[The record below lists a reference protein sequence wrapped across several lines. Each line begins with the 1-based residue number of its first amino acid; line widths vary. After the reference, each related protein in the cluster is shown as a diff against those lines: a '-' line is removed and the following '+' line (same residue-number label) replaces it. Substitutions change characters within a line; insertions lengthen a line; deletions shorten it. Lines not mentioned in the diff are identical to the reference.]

1 LFGTA
6 CAALCITAAAI
17 VSSASVTSVGSEE
30 SHNPQKRRLV
40 DTLVWDNNNYQL
52 YKDEEEFR
60 VNTATMSAQE
70 LSDVAALT
78 SGGYVVTFTN
88 QQSPRHARGQ
98 KYNSDGT
105 PNGNE
110 FFIDE
115 VTDATSVAA
124 LSGGGFVVT
133 YVHPILVPGN
143 SDVHVAVYP
152 STGFT
157 PVIFNIDLLGHQSD
171 PSVAGLANDG
181 FVVAF
186 ENNDGALSGIFA
198 HVYDASR
205 TLVAAVAVN
214 TQIANSQYN
223 PHVAASPDGLT
234 FVVTWQSN
242 GQVGGS
248 GIDVVAR
255 RFSSDG
261 VALGSEILVN
271 SYTPQTQSNPRVAFF
286 PEWTTL
292 RDCIRGA

>member
-1 LFGTA
+1 
-6 CAALCITAAAI
+6 
-17 VSSASVTSVGSEE
+17 
-30 SHNPQKRRLV
+30 
-40 DTLVWDNNNYQL
+40 
-52 YKDEEEFR
+52 
-60 VNTATMSAQE
+60 
-70 LSDVAALT
+70 
-78 SGGYVVTFTN
+78 VV
-88 QQSPRHARGQ
+88 
-98 KYNSDGT
+98 
-105 PNGNE
+105 
-110 FFIDE
+110 
-115 VTDATSVAA
+115 
-124 LSGGGFVVT
+124 
-133 YVHPILVPGN
+133 
-143 SDVHVAVYP
+143 VYP

-205 TLVAAVAVN
+205 TLVADIPVN
-214 TQIANSQYN
+214 TQIAGSQYN

-242 GQVGGS
+242 IQAGGS
-248 GIDVVAR
+248 GLDVVAR

-286 PEWTTL
+286 PNGQHYVIAYEGRESTSYGVHVKRYNSNNDEPEGADTYVNLLTQICWPSVTTL
-292 RDCIRGA
+292 SNDLFVVVFTRYAAGGAIEVDGQVFDASGNAVGSQFQINTMSTNQQIKPRVAAYENQFMVTWQSNLQEEDILAYSWGVYGQLFFLV